1 MAPKKKLKRAGA
13 VKRELTKSN
22 AIRKAKSELKKIDT
36 GDLVK
41 IESTLKS
48 IRAIFP
54 SIDEILSPAELLGA
68 IDIPVLAA
76 CPSCLKC
83 FTCQSCN
90 TCQTCNYCQ
99 TCEACNTCQKEVTG
113 GSIYPY
119 PERVKL
125 ELTEVVRY
133 LSRYM

>member
-13 VKRELTKSN
+13 IRGELAKTR
-22 AIRKAKSELKKIDT
+22 AIREAKSELKKIDP
-36 GDLVK
+36 GNLGK
-41 IESTLKS
+41 IESTLKT
-48 IRAIFP
+48 IRNIFP
-54 SIDEILSPAELLGA
+54 SIDEILTPGELLGA

-83 FTCQSCN
+83 FSCQSCN
-90 TCQTCNYCQ
+90 TCQTCNFCQ
-99 TCEACNTCQKEVTG
+99 SCENCNTCQKEVTG
-113 GSIYPY
+113 GSIYSY
-119 PERVKL
+119 PERVKF